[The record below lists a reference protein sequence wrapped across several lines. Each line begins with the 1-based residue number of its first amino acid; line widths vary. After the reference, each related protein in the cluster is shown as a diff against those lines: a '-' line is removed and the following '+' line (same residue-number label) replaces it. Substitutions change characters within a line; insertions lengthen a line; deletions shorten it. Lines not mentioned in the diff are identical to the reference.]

1 MSKSDLAVTVDDDE
15 TVSIVL
21 SKTSLTVEEED
32 ADGET
37 YTVKLSHE
45 PSEEVTVTVTGQDTT
60 DLELT
65 GLGEGN
71 TLTFTTSTWDDAQ
84 TVTVKAAQDTDA
96 ANDKVTLTHTGAGGE
111 YEGVAEELAV
121 TVDDDETVSIV
132 LSKTTLT
139 VEEEDADGETYT
151 VKLSHE
157 PSVEVTVTVTGQ
169 DTTDLTLSGLSGTD
183 TLTFSTTTWDDAQT
197 VTVKAREDTDAKN
210 DSVTLTHTGAG
221 GEYEGVAEEL
231 AVTVDDDETVSIV
244 LSKTTLTV
252 EEEDADGET
261 YTVKL
266 SHEPSV
272 EVTVTVTGQDTTD
285 LELTGLSPTSTLT
298 FDAVSWNDAQTV
310 TVKAREDT
318 DAANDSIT
326 LTHTGAGGEYEGVAE
341 ELAVTVDD
349 DETLGVVISPTALT
363 VQAGGSNSY
372 TVVLGSLPSGD
383 VTVTLS
389 GHEGAVLSLA
399 GIDNDNALTFTQ
411 DNWHAPQTVSVS
423 ADAEA
428 QSSTITIEHSVA
440 SADDPDYAS
449 AAAPG
454 VAVSV
459 LGAPDTIQIQVG
471 VATSVQELEVPEG
484 GANTYS
490 MVLSHQPSGDVTVTV
505 NNPTDNSEVTATP
518 RTLTFTTENW
528 HAPQTVTVAAVHD
541 GDAAD
546 DSATVTHGVA
556 DGGYNGVTVPD
567 VAVTV
572 DDDETVSIVLSKTSL
587 TVEEEDADGQ
597 SYTVKL
603 SHEPSVEVTV
613 TVTGQDTTDL
623 TLSGLSGTDTL
634 TFSTTTWNDAQTVT
648 VKAREDTDAANDKVT
663 LTHTA
668 AGGEYAGAKSDLAV
682 TVDDDETVSIVLSK
696 TSLTVEE
703 EDADGET
710 YTVKLSHEPSE
721 EVTVTVTGQ
730 DTTDLELTGLG
741 EGNTLTFTTSTWD
754 DAQTVT
760 VKAAQDTDAANDKVT
775 LTHAA
780 TGGEYEG
787 ASSDLAVTVDDDET
801 VSVVLSKS
809 SLTVVEG
816 AAAGQTYTVKL
827 SHEPS
832 VEVTVTVTGQD
843 TTDLTLSGLSG
854 TDTLT
859 FSTTTWD
866 DAQTVTV
873 KAREDTDAKN
883 DSVTLTHTG
892 AGGEYEGVSS
902 DLAVT
907 VDDDETVSIVLSKTD
922 LTVEEEDATGGTY
935 TVKLSHEPSEEVTV
949 TVTGQDETDL
959 ELTGLGEGD
968 TLTFTTSTWDDAQTV
983 TVKAAQDTDAA
994 NDKVTLTHAATGG
1007 EYEGA
1012 SSDLAVTV
1020 DDDETLGVVISPTA
1034 LTVQAGGSNSYTV
1047 VLGSLP
1053 SGDVTVT
1060 LSGHEG
1066 AVLSLAGIDNDNA
1079 LTFTQDNWH
1088 APQTVSV
1095 SADAEAQSSTITIEH
1110 SVASADDPDYAAA
1123 AAPDVAVS
1131 VLGAPDTIQI
1141 QVGVATSV
1149 QELEVPEGGANTYS
1163 MVLSHQPS
1171 GDVTVT
1177 VNNPTDNSEVTAT
1190 PRTLTFTTENWHA
1203 PQTVTV
1209 AAVHDGDAADDSA
1222 TVTHGVADGG
1232 YNGVTVPD
1240 VAVTVDDDET
1250 VSIVLSKT
1258 SLTVEEEDADGET
1271 YTVKLSHEPSEEVT
1285 VTVSGQDTTDLEL
1298 TGLSATST
1306 LTFDATTWDDAQTVT
1321 VKAAQDTDA
1330 ANDKVTLTHTAAG
1343 GEYEGVAE
1351 ELAVTVD
1358 DDETLGVVIS
1368 PTALTVQAGGSNSY
1382 TVVLGSLPSGDV
1394 TVTLSGHEG
1403 AVLSLAGIDNDNAL
1417 TFTQDNWHA
1426 PQTVSVSADAE
1437 AQSSTITIEHSV
1449 ASADDPDYAAAAAPD
1464 VAVSVLGAPD
1474 TIQIQVGVAT
1484 SVQELEVPEGGANTY
1499 SMVLSHQPSGDV
1511 TVTVNNPTDNS
1522 EVTATPRTL
1531 TFTTENWHAPQTV
1544 TVAAVH
1550 DGDAA
1555 DDSATVTHGV
1565 ADGGYNG
1572 VTVPDVA
1579 VTVDDDETV
1588 SIVLSKT
1595 SLTVEEEDADGETYT
1610 VKLSHEPSVEVTV
1623 TVTGQDQTDL
1633 TLSGLSG
1640 TDTLTFST
1648 TTWNDAQTVTV
1659 KAREDTDAAND
1670 SITLTHTGAGGEYEG
1685 VAEELAVTVDDDE
1698 TVSIVLSKTTLTVEE
1713 EDADGE
1719 TYTVKL
1725 SHEPSVEV
1733 TVTVTGQDQT
1743 DLTLSGL
1750 SGTDTLTFST
1760 TTWDDAQTVTVK
1772 AREDTDAANDSI
1784 TLVHTGAGGEY
1795 EGVSSDLAVT
1805 VDDDETVSIVLSK
1818 TTLTVDEEDA
1828 DGETYTVKLSHE
1840 PSEEVTVTVTG
1851 QDTTDLELTGLSPTS
1866 TLTFDAVSWN
1876 DAQTVTVK
1884 AREDTDAANDSITLT
1899 HTGAGGEYE
1908 GVAEEL
1914 AVTVDDDETLGVV
1927 ISPTALTVQA
1937 GGSNSYTVVLGSLPS
1952 GDVTVTL
1959 SGHEGA
1965 VLSLAGIDNDNALT
1979 FTQDN
1984 WHAPQ
1989 TVSVSADAEAQS
2001 STITIEHS
2009 VASADDPDY
2018 AAAAAPDV
2026 AVSVLGAPDTI
2037 QIQVGVATSV
2047 QELEVP
2053 EGGANTYSMVLS
2065 HQPSGDVTVTV
2076 NNPTDN
2082 SEVTA
2087 TPRTLTF
2094 TTENWHAPQT
2104 VTVAAVHDGDAADD
2118 SATVTHGVADGGYN
2132 GVTVPDV
2139 AVTVDD
2145 DETVSIVLSKT
2156 SLTVEEED
2164 ATGGTYTVKLSHEP
2178 SVEVTV
2184 TVTGQ
2189 DTTDLTLSGLS
2200 GTDTLTFSTTT
2211 WDDAQTV
2218 TVKAGEDT
2226 DAANDKVTLTHAAT
2240 GGEYEGASSDLAVT
2254 VDDDE
2259 NINEAPLLESVKVR
2273 FNTAAHAIL
2282 EGDTTTVVVSLS
2294 DALEQNVTIPLT
2306 RTNQAGASD
2315 ADYSG
2320 VPASLAFDSGVTEQS
2335 FTISATVDSE
2345 DDDEEQ
2351 VVLGF
2356 GTLPEGVTQGTVS
2369 QATITIQDVPSVS
2382 FGASDYSATE
2392 GGEDA
2397 LVTVRLSE
2405 VLAAD
2410 VTVPLT
2416 AEGDGGA
2423 TPEDW
2428 SGVPEEVTFSAGET
2442 SKTFTVVAFDDA
2454 VEDDDEMVHLGFGTL
2469 PNGLNAAPPAS
2480 ATVTLMN
2487 VEESSSSNP
2496 CVDVWCTGTVILKWA
2511 AGHPTIETSPI
2522 LSCAPTCPGSSITGG
2537 RLIADGVQY
2546 RIASVAAIRDIRPT
2560 KHNWSRFRFSISA
2573 RDTVTGQTISLTERQ
2588 IRSWTLYI
2596 NDDIQLP
2603 LSSAAQ
2609 RIGPGDLVW
2618 FGETFY
2624 QFVEDTVLEMRIET
2638 NDDDTASIVLS
2649 STTPVDEGS
2658 NYGGTYTV
2666 KLSHQPSE
2674 EVTVTVSGQDG
2685 TDLTLTGLSSANTL
2699 TFDATNWD
2707 DAQTVTVKA
2716 DQDTDAANDKVTLTH
2731 TAAGGEYA
2739 GVSANLAVTV
2749 YDDDKAF
2756 LVLGEPSLAVDEGDA
2771 AGQTYTVKLSHEPS
2785 EEVTVTVSGHE
2796 GSDLTL
2802 TGLSATNELTFT
2814 TESWHTAQTVT
2825 VTAGQDSDAADDV
2838 VTLTHT
2844 ASGGEYAGVMSD
2856 MAVRVDDDEDV
2867 GNAPIENT
2875 AATGRPVIGGTPAV
2889 GETLTAD
2896 TSDIEDV
2903 NGLTNASFAFQWA
2916 RNDGSLSADIT
2927 GATGATYTVTEADV
2941 GYEIEVRVSFTD
2953 DADFEETVTS
2963 YTVYVQPPQPL
2974 YGGLKDGPVSHD
2986 GSTAFMLELY
2996 FSEDI
3001 SIGYEAVRDDVL
3013 DVTGGSV
3020 TNVRRL
3026 DPNGDNPNMRWEI
3039 TVEPS
3044 GNDEVTLVLPIT
3056 TDCDDQGAVC
3066 TSSEK
3071 MLSNKSSVTIAGP
3084 PETAQQVQPE
3094 NSPATSA
3101 PTVTGTARVG
3111 ETLTADT
3118 SGIADADGLTNAT
3131 FTYQWAAGGS
3141 DISGA
3146 TGSTYTLTASDQGQT
3161 VQVRVSFT
3169 DDAGNE
3175 ETLTSEATAAVA
3187 AAPAPLTVSLT
3198 VAAPTTHD
3206 GSSSFTFEIRFSE
3219 EPESDFSYKTLR
3231 NHVFTVTG
3239 GTVRNA
3245 ERMDRPSNIR
3255 WLITVEPDSNG
3266 DVTIVLPITED
3277 CGAQGA
3283 ICTDDDRKLSNRLE
3297 FTVSG
3302 SS

>member
-1 MSKSDLAVTVDDDE
+1 MTV
-15 TVSIVL
+15 
-21 SKTSLTVEEED
+21 KAGED
-32 ADGET
+32 ADA
-37 YTVKLSHE
+37 K
-45 PSEEVTVTVTGQDTT
+45 
-60 DLELT
+60 
-65 GLGEGN
+65 
-71 TLTFTTSTWDDAQ
+71 
-84 TVTVKAAQDTDA
+84 
-96 ANDKVTLTHTGAGGE
+96 NDKVTLVHTGAGGE
-111 YEGVAEELAV
+111 YEGASS
-121 TVDDDETVSIV
+121 D
-132 LSKTTLT
+132 
-139 VEEEDADGETYT
+139 
-151 VKLSHE
+151 
-157 PSVEVTVTVTGQ
+157 
-169 DTTDLTLSGLSGTD
+169 
-183 TLTFSTTTWDDAQT
+183 
-197 VTVKAREDTDAKN
+197 
-210 DSVTLTHTGAG
+210 
-221 GEYEGVAEEL
+221 
-231 AVTVDDDETVSIV
+231 
-244 LSKTTLTV
+244 
-252 EEEDADGET
+252 
-261 YTVKL
+261 
-266 SHEPSV
+266 
-272 EVTVTVTGQDTTD
+272 
-285 LELTGLSPTSTLT
+285 
-298 FDAVSWNDAQTV
+298 
-310 TVKAREDT
+310 
-318 DAANDSIT
+318 
-326 LTHTGAGGEYEGVAE
+326 
-341 ELAVTVDD
+341 LAVTVDD

-389 GHEGAVLSLA
+389 GHEGSVLSLA

-440 SADDPDYAS
+440 SADDPDYAA
-449 AAAPG
+449 AAAPD

-459 LGAPDTIQIQVG
+459 LGATDTIQIQVG

-572 DDDETVSIVLSKTSL
+572 DDDETVSIVLSKTDL
-587 TVEEEDADGQ
+587 TVEEEDA
-597 SYTVKL
+597 
-603 SHEPSVEVTV
+603 
-613 TVTGQDTTDL
+613 
-623 TLSGLSGTDTL
+623 
-634 TFSTTTWNDAQTVT
+634 
-648 VKAREDTDAANDKVT
+648 
-663 LTHTA
+663 
-668 AGGEYAGAKSDLAV
+668 
-682 TVDDDETVSIVLSK
+682 
-696 TSLTVEE
+696 
-703 EDADGET
+703 
-710 YTVKLSHEPSE
+710 
-721 EVTVTVTGQ
+721 
-730 DTTDLELTGLG
+730 
-741 EGNTLTFTTSTWD
+741 
-754 DAQTVT
+754 
-760 VKAAQDTDAANDKVT
+760 
-775 LTHAA
+775 
-780 TGGEYEG
+780 TGG
-787 ASSDLAVTVDDDET
+787 
-801 VSVVLSKS
+801 
-809 SLTVVEG
+809 
-816 AAAGQTYTVKL
+816 TYTVKL

-843 TTDLTLSGLSG
+843 QTDLTLSGLSG

-859 FSTTTWD
+859 FSTTSWD

-873 KAREDTDAKN
+873 KAGEDADAKN
-883 DSVTLTHTG
+883 DKVTLVHTG
-892 AGGEYEGVSS
+892 AGGEYEGASS

-935 TVKLSHEPSEEVTV
+935 TVKLSHEPSVEVTV
-949 TVTGQDETDL
+949 TVTGQDQTDL
-959 ELTGLGEGD
+959 TLSGLSGTD
-968 TLTFTTSTWDDAQTV
+968 TLTFSTTSWDDAQTV
-983 TVKAAQDTDAA
+983 TVKAGEDADA
-994 NDKVTLTHAATGG
+994 KNDKVTLVHTGAGGEYEGASSDLAVTVDDDETVSIVLSKTDLTVEEEDATGGTYTVKLSHEPSVEVTVTVTGQDQTDLTLSGLSGTDTLTFSTTSWDDAQTVTVKAGEDADAKNDKVTLVHTGAGGEYEGASSDLAVTVDDDETVSIVLSKTDLTVEEEDATGGTYTVKLSHEPSVEVTVTVTGQDQTDLTLSGLSGTDTLTFSTTSWDDAQTVTVKAGEDADAKNDKVTLVHTGAGGEYEGASSDLAVTVDDDETVSIVLSKTDLTVEEEDATGGTYTVKLSHEPSVEVTVTVTGQDQTDLTLSGLSGTDTLTFSTTSWDDAQTVTVKAGEDADAKNDKVTLVHTGAGGEYEGASSDLAVTVDDDETVSIVLSKTDLTVEEEDATGGTYTVKLSHEPSVEVTVTVTGQDQTDLTLSGLSGTDTLTFSTTSWDDAQTVTVKAGEDADAKNDKVTLVHTGAGGEYEGASSDLAVTVDDDETVSIVLSKTDLTVEEEDATGGTYTVKLSHEPSVEVTVTVTGQDQTDLTLSGLSGTDTLTFSTTSWDDAQTVTVKAGEDADAKNDKVTLVHTGAGG

-1066 AVLSLAGIDNDNA
+1066 SVLSLAGIDNDNA

-1131 VLGAPDTIQI
+1131 VLGATDTIQI

-1258 SLTVEEEDADGET
+1258 DLTVVEDA
-1271 YTVKLSHEPSEEVT
+1271 
-1285 VTVSGQDTTDLEL
+1285 
-1298 TGLSATST
+1298 TG
-1306 LTFDATTWDDAQTVT
+1306 
-1321 VKAAQDTDA
+1321 
-1330 ANDKVTLTHTAAG
+1330 G
-1343 GEYEGVAE
+1343 
-1351 ELAVTVD
+1351 
-1358 DDETLGVVIS
+1358 
-1368 PTALTVQAGGSNSY
+1368 
-1382 TVVLGSLPSGDV
+1382 
-1394 TVTLSGHEG
+1394 
-1403 AVLSLAGIDNDNAL
+1403 
-1417 TFTQDNWHA
+1417 
-1426 PQTVSVSADAE
+1426 
-1437 AQSSTITIEHSV
+1437 
-1449 ASADDPDYAAAAAPD
+1449 
-1464 VAVSVLGAPD
+1464 
-1474 TIQIQVGVAT
+1474 
-1484 SVQELEVPEGGANTY
+1484 
-1499 SMVLSHQPSGDV
+1499 
-1511 TVTVNNPTDNS
+1511 
-1522 EVTATPRTL
+1522 
-1531 TFTTENWHAPQTV
+1531 
-1544 TVAAVH
+1544 
-1550 DGDAA
+1550 
-1555 DDSATVTHGV
+1555 
-1565 ADGGYNG
+1565 
-1572 VTVPDVA
+1572 
-1579 VTVDDDETV
+1579 
-1588 SIVLSKT
+1588 
-1595 SLTVEEEDADGETYT
+1595 TYT

-1648 TTWNDAQTVTV
+1648 T
-1659 KAREDTDAAND
+1659 
-1670 SITLTHTGAGGEYEG
+1670 S
-1685 VAEELAVTVDDDE
+1685 
-1698 TVSIVLSKTTLTVEE
+1698 
-1713 EDADGE
+1713 
-1719 TYTVKL
+1719 
-1725 SHEPSVEV
+1725 
-1733 TVTVTGQDQT
+1733 
-1743 DLTLSGL
+1743 
-1750 SGTDTLTFST
+1750 
-1760 TTWDDAQTVTVK
+1760 WDDAQTVTVK
-1772 AREDTDAANDSI
+1772 AGEDADAKNDKV

-1795 EGVSSDLAVT
+1795 EGASSDLAVT

-1818 TTLTVDEEDA
+1818 TD
-1828 DGETYTVKLSHE
+1828 
-1840 PSEEVTVTVTG
+1840 
-1851 QDTTDLELTGLSPTS
+1851 
-1866 TLTFDAVSWN
+1866 
-1876 DAQTVTVK
+1876 
-1884 AREDTDAANDSITLT
+1884 
-1899 HTGAGGEYE
+1899 
-1908 GVAEEL
+1908 
-1914 AVTVDDDETLGVV
+1914 
-1927 ISPTALTVQA
+1927 
-1937 GGSNSYTVVLGSLPS
+1937 
-1952 GDVTVTL
+1952 
-1959 SGHEGA
+1959 
-1965 VLSLAGIDNDNALT
+1965 
-1979 FTQDN
+1979 
-1984 WHAPQ
+1984 
-1989 TVSVSADAEAQS
+1989 
-2001 STITIEHS
+2001 
-2009 VASADDPDY
+2009 
-2018 AAAAAPDV
+2018 
-2026 AVSVLGAPDTI
+2026 
-2037 QIQVGVATSV
+2037 
-2047 QELEVP
+2047 
-2053 EGGANTYSMVLS
+2053 
-2065 HQPSGDVTVTV
+2065 
-2076 NNPTDN
+2076 
-2082 SEVTA
+2082 
-2087 TPRTLTF
+2087 
-2094 TTENWHAPQT
+2094 
-2104 VTVAAVHDGDAADD
+2104 
-2118 SATVTHGVADGGYN
+2118 
-2132 GVTVPDV
+2132 
-2139 AVTVDD
+2139 
-2145 DETVSIVLSKT
+2145 
-2156 SLTVEEED
+2156 LTVEEED

-2178 SVEVTV
+2178 SEEVTV
-2184 TVTGQ
+2184 TVSGHDQ
-2189 DTTDLTLSGLS
+2189 TDLELTGL
-2200 GTDTLTFSTTT
+2200 GEGDTLTFTTST

-2218 TVKAGEDT
+2218 TVKAGEDA
-2226 DAANDKVTLTHAAT
+2226 DAANDKVTLVHTAA
-2240 GGEYEGASSDLAVT
+2240 GGEYEGVAEDLAVT

-2294 DALEQNVTIPLT
+2294 DALEQNVTISLT

-2487 VEESSSSNP
+2487 VEEPSSLDP

-2511 AGHPTIETSPI
+2511 AGHPTIETAPI

-2537 RLIADGVQY
+2537 RLIADGVEY

-2638 NDDDTASIVLS
+2638 NDDDTVSIVLS

-2699 TFDATNWD
+2699 TFDATSWD
-2707 DAQTVTVKA
+2707 DAQTLTVKA

-2856 MAVRVDDDEDV
+2856 MAVRVDDDEDVGNAPEEV

-3131 FTYQWAAGGS
+3131 FTYQWVAGGS

-3175 ETLTSEATAAVA
+3175 ETLTSEVTAAVA

-3231 NHVFTVTG
+3231 NHGFTVTG

-3245 ERMDRPSNIR
+3245 ERMDRPSNMR

-3277 CGAQGA
+3277 CGEQGA

>member
-1 MSKSDLAVTVDDDE
+1 M
-15 TVSIVL
+15 
-21 SKTSLTVEEED
+21 
-32 ADGET
+32 
-37 YTVKLSHE
+37 
-45 PSEEVTVTVTGQDTT
+45 
-60 DLELT
+60 
-65 GLGEGN
+65 
-71 TLTFTTSTWDDAQ
+71 
-84 TVTVKAAQDTDA
+84 
-96 ANDKVTLTHTGAGGE
+96 
-111 YEGVAEELAV
+111 
-121 TVDDDETVSIV
+121 
-132 LSKTTLT
+132 
-139 VEEEDADGETYT
+139 
-151 VKLSHE
+151 KLSHE

-169 DTTDLTLSGLSGTD
+169 DTTDLELSGLSGTD
-183 TLTFSTTTWDDAQT
+183 TLTFDATTWDDAQT
-197 VTVKAREDTDAKN
+197 VTVKAREDADAKN

-252 EEEDADGET
+252 DEEDADGET

-272 EVTVTVTGQDTTD
+272 EVTVTVTGQD
-285 LELTGLSPTSTLT
+285 
-298 FDAVSWNDAQTV
+298 Q
-310 TVKAREDT
+310 
-318 DAANDSIT
+318 
-326 LTHTGAGGEYEGVAE
+326 
-341 ELAVTVDD
+341 
-349 DETLGVVISPTALT
+349 
-363 VQAGGSNSY
+363 
-372 TVVLGSLPSGD
+372 
-383 VTVTLS
+383 
-389 GHEGAVLSLA
+389 
-399 GIDNDNALTFTQ
+399 
-411 DNWHAPQTVSVS
+411 
-423 ADAEA
+423 
-428 QSSTITIEHSVA
+428 
-440 SADDPDYAS
+440 
-449 AAAPG
+449 
-454 VAVSV
+454 
-459 LGAPDTIQIQVG
+459 
-471 VATSVQELEVPEG
+471 
-484 GANTYS
+484 
-490 MVLSHQPSGDVTVTV
+490 
-505 NNPTDNSEVTATP
+505 
-518 RTLTFTTENW
+518 
-528 HAPQTVTVAAVHD
+528 
-541 GDAAD
+541 
-546 DSATVTHGVA
+546 
-556 DGGYNGVTVPD
+556 
-567 VAVTV
+567 
-572 DDDETVSIVLSKTSL
+572 
-587 TVEEEDADGQ
+587 
-597 SYTVKL
+597 
-603 SHEPSVEVTV
+603 
-613 TVTGQDTTDL
+613 
-623 TLSGLSGTDTL
+623 
-634 TFSTTTWNDAQTVT
+634 
-648 VKAREDTDAANDKVT
+648 
-663 LTHTA
+663 
-668 AGGEYAGAKSDLAV
+668 
-682 TVDDDETVSIVLSK
+682 
-696 TSLTVEE
+696 
-703 EDADGET
+703 
-710 YTVKLSHEPSE
+710 
-721 EVTVTVTGQ
+721 
-730 DTTDLELTGLG
+730 
-741 EGNTLTFTTSTWD
+741 
-754 DAQTVT
+754 
-760 VKAAQDTDAANDKVT
+760 
-775 LTHAA
+775 
-780 TGGEYEG
+780 
-787 ASSDLAVTVDDDET
+787 
-801 VSVVLSKS
+801 
-809 SLTVVEG
+809 
-816 AAAGQTYTVKL
+816 
-827 SHEPS
+827 
-832 VEVTVTVTGQD
+832 
-843 TTDLTLSGLSG
+843 TDLTLSGLSG

-873 KAREDTDAKN
+873 KAREDADAKN
-883 DSVTLTHTG
+883 DSVTL
-892 AGGEYEGVSS
+892 V
-902 DLAVT
+902 
-907 VDDDETVSIVLSKTD
+907 
-922 LTVEEEDATGGTY
+922 
-935 TVKLSHEPSEEVTV
+935 
-949 TVTGQDETDL
+949 
-959 ELTGLGEGD
+959 
-968 TLTFTTSTWDDAQTV
+968 
-983 TVKAAQDTDAA
+983 
-994 NDKVTLTHAATGG
+994 
-1007 EYEGA
+1007 
-1012 SSDLAVTV
+1012 
-1020 DDDETLGVVISPTA
+1020 
-1034 LTVQAGGSNSYTV
+1034 
-1047 VLGSLP
+1047 
-1053 SGDVTVT
+1053 
-1060 LSGHEG
+1060 
-1066 AVLSLAGIDNDNA
+1066 
-1079 LTFTQDNWH
+1079 
-1088 APQTVSV
+1088 
-1095 SADAEAQSSTITIEH
+1095 
-1110 SVASADDPDYAAA
+1110 
-1123 AAPDVAVS
+1123 
-1131 VLGAPDTIQI
+1131 
-1141 QVGVATSV
+1141 
-1149 QELEVPEGGANTYS
+1149 
-1163 MVLSHQPS
+1163 
-1171 GDVTVT
+1171 
-1177 VNNPTDNSEVTAT
+1177 
-1190 PRTLTFTTENWHA
+1190 
-1203 PQTVTV
+1203 
-1209 AAVHDGDAADDSA
+1209 
-1222 TVTHGVADGG
+1222 
-1232 YNGVTVPD
+1232 
-1240 VAVTVDDDET
+1240 
-1250 VSIVLSKT
+1250 
-1258 SLTVEEEDADGET
+1258 
-1271 YTVKLSHEPSEEVT
+1271 
-1285 VTVSGQDTTDLEL
+1285 
-1298 TGLSATST
+1298 
-1306 LTFDATTWDDAQTVT
+1306 
-1321 VKAAQDTDA
+1321 
-1330 ANDKVTLTHTAAG
+1330 HTAAG

-1595 SLTVEEEDADGETYT
+1595 DLTVEEEDATGGTYTVKLSHEPSVEVTVTVTGQDTTDLELSGLSGTDTLTFSTTTWDDAQTVTVKAREDTDAANDSVTLVHTAAGGEYAGAKSDLAVTVDDDETVSVVLSKSSLTVVESDTAGQTYTVELSHEPSVEVTVTVTGHDTTDLELTGLGEGDTLTFTTSTWDDAQTVTVKAREDADAKNDSVTLVHTAAGGEYAGAKSDLAVTVDDDETVSVVLSKSSLTVVEGAAAGQTYT

-1633 TLSGLSG
+1633 ELTGLG
-1640 TDTLTFST
+1640 EGDTLTFDATS
-1648 TTWNDAQTVTV
+1648 WGDAQTVTV
-1659 KAREDTDAAND
+1659 KAREDTDAKND
-1670 SITLTHTGAGGEYEG
+1670 SVTLVHTAAGGEYAG
-1685 VAEELAVTVDDDE
+1685 AKSDLAVTVDDDE
-1698 TVSIVLSKTTLTVEE
+1698 TVSVVLSKSSLTVVEG
-1713 EDADGE
+1713 DTAGQ

-1772 AREDTDAANDSI
+1772 AREDTDAKNDSV
-1784 TLVHTGAGGEY
+1784 TLVHTAAGGEY
-1795 EGVSSDLAVT
+1795 AGAKSDLAVT
-1805 VDDDETVSIVLSK
+1805 VDDDETVSVVLSK
-1818 TTLTVDEEDA
+1818 
-1828 DGETYTVKLSHE
+1828 S
-1840 PSEEVTVTVTG
+1840 
-1851 QDTTDLELTGLSPTS
+1851 
-1866 TLTFDAVSWN
+1866 
-1876 DAQTVTVK
+1876 
-1884 AREDTDAANDSITLT
+1884 
-1899 HTGAGGEYE
+1899 
-1908 GVAEEL
+1908 
-1914 AVTVDDDETLGVV
+1914 
-1927 ISPTALTVQA
+1927 
-1937 GGSNSYTVVLGSLPS
+1937 
-1952 GDVTVTL
+1952 
-1959 SGHEGA
+1959 
-1965 VLSLAGIDNDNALT
+1965 
-1979 FTQDN
+1979 
-1984 WHAPQ
+1984 
-1989 TVSVSADAEAQS
+1989 
-2001 STITIEHS
+2001 
-2009 VASADDPDY
+2009 
-2018 AAAAAPDV
+2018 
-2026 AVSVLGAPDTI
+2026 
-2037 QIQVGVATSV
+2037 
-2047 QELEVP
+2047 
-2053 EGGANTYSMVLS
+2053 
-2065 HQPSGDVTVTV
+2065 
-2076 NNPTDN
+2076 
-2082 SEVTA
+2082 
-2087 TPRTLTF
+2087 
-2094 TTENWHAPQT
+2094 
-2104 VTVAAVHDGDAADD
+2104 
-2118 SATVTHGVADGGYN
+2118 
-2132 GVTVPDV
+2132 
-2139 AVTVDD
+2139 
-2145 DETVSIVLSKT
+2145 
-2156 SLTVEEED
+2156 SLTVVEGD
-2164 ATGGTYTVKLSHEP
+2164 TAGQTYTVKLSHEP

-2189 DTTDLTLSGLS
+2189 DQTDLTLSGLS

-2218 TVKAGEDT
+2218 TVKAREDADAKNDSVTLVHTAAGGEYAGAKSDLAVTVDDDETVSVVLSKSSLTVVESDTAGQTYTVELSHEPSVEVTVTVTGHDTTDLELTGLGEGDTLTFTTSTWDDAQTVTVKAREDT

-2259 NINEAPLLESVKVR
+2259 NINQAPLLESVQVR
-2273 FNTAAHAIL
+2273 FNTAAHAIP
-2282 EGDTTTVVVSLS
+2282 EGGTTTVVVSLS

-2306 RTNQAGASD
+2306 RANQAGAGD

-2320 VPASLAFDSGVTEQS
+2320 VPAGLAFDSGVTEQS

-2699 TFDATNWD
+2699 TFDATSWD

-2771 AGQTYTVKLSHEPS
+2771 AGQTYTVKLSDEPS

-3131 FTYQWAAGGS
+3131 FTYQWVAGGS

-3231 NHVFTVTG
+3231 NHAFTVTG

-3277 CGAQGA
+3277 CGEQGA

>member
-1 MSKSDLAVTVDDDE
+1 M
-15 TVSIVL
+15 
-21 SKTSLTVEEED
+21 
-32 ADGET
+32 
-37 YTVKLSHE
+37 
-45 PSEEVTVTVTGQDTT
+45 TVTGQD
-60 DLELT
+60 
-65 GLGEGN
+65 
-71 TLTFTTSTWDDAQ
+71 Q
-84 TVTVKAAQDTDA
+84 
-96 ANDKVTLTHTGAGGE
+96 
-111 YEGVAEELAV
+111 
-121 TVDDDETVSIV
+121 
-132 LSKTTLT
+132 
-139 VEEEDADGETYT
+139 
-151 VKLSHE
+151 
-157 PSVEVTVTVTGQ
+157 
-169 DTTDLTLSGLSGTD
+169 TDLTLSGLSGTD
-183 TLTFSTTTWDDAQT
+183 TLTFSTTSWDDAQT
-197 VTVKAREDTDAKN
+197 VTVKAGEDADAKN
-210 DSVTLTHTGAG
+210 DKVTLVHTGAG
-221 GEYEGVAEEL
+221 GEYEGA
-231 AVTVDDDETVSIV
+231 
-244 LSKTTLTV
+244 
-252 EEEDADGET
+252 
-261 YTVKL
+261 
-266 SHEPSV
+266 
-272 EVTVTVTGQDTTD
+272 
-285 LELTGLSPTSTLT
+285 
-298 FDAVSWNDAQTV
+298 
-310 TVKAREDT
+310 
-318 DAANDSIT
+318 
-326 LTHTGAGGEYEGVAE
+326 
-341 ELAVTVDD
+341 
-349 DETLGVVISPTALT
+349 
-363 VQAGGSNSY
+363 
-372 TVVLGSLPSGD
+372 
-383 VTVTLS
+383 
-389 GHEGAVLSLA
+389 
-399 GIDNDNALTFTQ
+399 
-411 DNWHAPQTVSVS
+411 
-423 ADAEA
+423 
-428 QSSTITIEHSVA
+428 
-440 SADDPDYAS
+440 
-449 AAAPG
+449 
-454 VAVSV
+454 
-459 LGAPDTIQIQVG
+459 
-471 VATSVQELEVPEG
+471 
-484 GANTYS
+484 
-490 MVLSHQPSGDVTVTV
+490 
-505 NNPTDNSEVTATP
+505 
-518 RTLTFTTENW
+518 
-528 HAPQTVTVAAVHD
+528 
-541 GDAAD
+541 
-546 DSATVTHGVA
+546 
-556 DGGYNGVTVPD
+556 
-567 VAVTV
+567 
-572 DDDETVSIVLSKTSL
+572 
-587 TVEEEDADGQ
+587 
-597 SYTVKL
+597 
-603 SHEPSVEVTV
+603 
-613 TVTGQDTTDL
+613 
-623 TLSGLSGTDTL
+623 
-634 TFSTTTWNDAQTVT
+634 
-648 VKAREDTDAANDKVT
+648 
-663 LTHTA
+663 
-668 AGGEYAGAKSDLAV
+668 
-682 TVDDDETVSIVLSK
+682 
-696 TSLTVEE
+696 
-703 EDADGET
+703 
-710 YTVKLSHEPSE
+710 
-721 EVTVTVTGQ
+721 
-730 DTTDLELTGLG
+730 
-741 EGNTLTFTTSTWD
+741 
-754 DAQTVT
+754 
-760 VKAAQDTDAANDKVT
+760 
-775 LTHAA
+775 
-780 TGGEYEG
+780 
-787 ASSDLAVTVDDDET
+787 
-801 VSVVLSKS
+801 
-809 SLTVVEG
+809 
-816 AAAGQTYTVKL
+816 
-827 SHEPS
+827 
-832 VEVTVTVTGQD
+832 
-843 TTDLTLSGLSG
+843 
-854 TDTLT
+854 
-859 FSTTTWD
+859 
-866 DAQTVTV
+866 
-873 KAREDTDAKN
+873 
-883 DSVTLTHTG
+883 
-892 AGGEYEGVSS
+892 SS

-949 TVTGQDETDL
+949 TVSGHDQTDL

-983 TVKAAQDTDAA
+983 TVKAGEDADAA
-994 NDKVTLTHAATGG
+994 NDKVTL
-1007 EYEGA
+1007 
-1012 SSDLAVTV
+1012 V
-1020 DDDETLGVVISPTA
+1020 
-1034 LTVQAGGSNSYTV
+1034 
-1047 VLGSLP
+1047 
-1053 SGDVTVT
+1053 
-1060 LSGHEG
+1060 
-1066 AVLSLAGIDNDNA
+1066 
-1079 LTFTQDNWH
+1079 
-1088 APQTVSV
+1088 
-1095 SADAEAQSSTITIEH
+1095 
-1110 SVASADDPDYAAA
+1110 
-1123 AAPDVAVS
+1123 
-1131 VLGAPDTIQI
+1131 
-1141 QVGVATSV
+1141 
-1149 QELEVPEGGANTYS
+1149 
-1163 MVLSHQPS
+1163 
-1171 GDVTVT
+1171 
-1177 VNNPTDNSEVTAT
+1177 
-1190 PRTLTFTTENWHA
+1190 
-1203 PQTVTV
+1203 
-1209 AAVHDGDAADDSA
+1209 
-1222 TVTHGVADGG
+1222 
-1232 YNGVTVPD
+1232 
-1240 VAVTVDDDET
+1240 
-1250 VSIVLSKT
+1250 
-1258 SLTVEEEDADGET
+1258 
-1271 YTVKLSHEPSEEVT
+1271 
-1285 VTVSGQDTTDLEL
+1285 
-1298 TGLSATST
+1298 
-1306 LTFDATTWDDAQTVT
+1306 
-1321 VKAAQDTDA
+1321 
-1330 ANDKVTLTHTAAG
+1330 HTAAG

-1351 ELAVTVD
+1351 
-1358 DDETLGVVIS
+1358 
-1368 PTALTVQAGGSNSY
+1368 
-1382 TVVLGSLPSGDV
+1382 
-1394 TVTLSGHEG
+1394 
-1403 AVLSLAGIDNDNAL
+1403 
-1417 TFTQDNWHA
+1417 
-1426 PQTVSVSADAE
+1426 
-1437 AQSSTITIEHSV
+1437 
-1449 ASADDPDYAAAAAPD
+1449 
-1464 VAVSVLGAPD
+1464 
-1474 TIQIQVGVAT
+1474 
-1484 SVQELEVPEGGANTY
+1484 
-1499 SMVLSHQPSGDV
+1499 
-1511 TVTVNNPTDNS
+1511 
-1522 EVTATPRTL
+1522 
-1531 TFTTENWHAPQTV
+1531 
-1544 TVAAVH
+1544 
-1550 DGDAA
+1550 
-1555 DDSATVTHGV
+1555 
-1565 ADGGYNG
+1565 
-1572 VTVPDVA
+1572 
-1579 VTVDDDETV
+1579 
-1588 SIVLSKT
+1588 
-1595 SLTVEEEDADGETYT
+1595 
-1610 VKLSHEPSVEVTV
+1610 
-1623 TVTGQDQTDL
+1623 
-1633 TLSGLSG
+1633 
-1640 TDTLTFST
+1640 
-1648 TTWNDAQTVTV
+1648 
-1659 KAREDTDAAND
+1659 
-1670 SITLTHTGAGGEYEG
+1670 
-1685 VAEELAVTVDDDE
+1685 
-1698 TVSIVLSKTTLTVEE
+1698 
-1713 EDADGE
+1713 
-1719 TYTVKL
+1719 
-1725 SHEPSVEV
+1725 
-1733 TVTVTGQDQT
+1733 
-1743 DLTLSGL
+1743 
-1750 SGTDTLTFST
+1750 
-1760 TTWDDAQTVTVK
+1760 
-1772 AREDTDAANDSI
+1772 
-1784 TLVHTGAGGEY
+1784 
-1795 EGVSSDLAVT
+1795 
-1805 VDDDETVSIVLSK
+1805 
-1818 TTLTVDEEDA
+1818 
-1828 DGETYTVKLSHE
+1828 
-1840 PSEEVTVTVTG
+1840 
-1851 QDTTDLELTGLSPTS
+1851 
-1866 TLTFDAVSWN
+1866 
-1876 DAQTVTVK
+1876 
-1884 AREDTDAANDSITLT
+1884 
-1899 HTGAGGEYE
+1899 
-1908 GVAEEL
+1908 
-1914 AVTVDDDETLGVV
+1914 
-1927 ISPTALTVQA
+1927 
-1937 GGSNSYTVVLGSLPS
+1937 
-1952 GDVTVTL
+1952 
-1959 SGHEGA
+1959 
-1965 VLSLAGIDNDNALT
+1965 
-1979 FTQDN
+1979 
-1984 WHAPQ
+1984 
-1989 TVSVSADAEAQS
+1989 
-2001 STITIEHS
+2001 
-2009 VASADDPDY
+2009 
-2018 AAAAAPDV
+2018 
-2026 AVSVLGAPDTI
+2026 
-2037 QIQVGVATSV
+2037 
-2047 QELEVP
+2047 
-2053 EGGANTYSMVLS
+2053 
-2065 HQPSGDVTVTV
+2065 
-2076 NNPTDN
+2076 
-2082 SEVTA
+2082 
-2087 TPRTLTF
+2087 
-2094 TTENWHAPQT
+2094 
-2104 VTVAAVHDGDAADD
+2104 
-2118 SATVTHGVADGGYN
+2118 
-2132 GVTVPDV
+2132 
-2139 AVTVDD
+2139 
-2145 DETVSIVLSKT
+2145 
-2156 SLTVEEED
+2156 
-2164 ATGGTYTVKLSHEP
+2164 
-2178 SVEVTV
+2178 
-2184 TVTGQ
+2184 
-2189 DTTDLTLSGLS
+2189 
-2200 GTDTLTFSTTT
+2200 
-2211 WDDAQTV
+2211 
-2218 TVKAGEDT
+2218 
-2226 DAANDKVTLTHAAT
+2226 
-2240 GGEYEGASSDLAVT
+2240 DLAVT

-2294 DALEQNVTIPLT
+2294 DALEQNVTISLT

-2487 VEESSSSNP
+2487 VEEPSSLDP

-2511 AGHPTIETSPI
+2511 AGHPTIETAPI

-2537 RLIADGVQY
+2537 RLIADGVEY

-2638 NDDDTASIVLS
+2638 NDDDTVSIVLS

-2699 TFDATNWD
+2699 TFDATSWD
-2707 DAQTVTVKA
+2707 DAQTLTVKA

-2856 MAVRVDDDEDV
+2856 MAVRVDDDEDVGNAPEEV

-3131 FTYQWAAGGS
+3131 FTYQWVAGGS

-3175 ETLTSEATAAVA
+3175 ETLTSEVTAAVA

-3231 NHVFTVTG
+3231 NHGFTVTG

-3245 ERMDRPSNIR
+3245 ERMDRPSNMR

-3277 CGAQGA
+3277 CGEQGA

>member
-1 MSKSDLAVTVDDDE
+1 MTVPDVAVTVDDDE

-21 SKTSLTVEEED
+21 SKTDLTVEEED
-32 ADGET
+32 A
-37 YTVKLSHE
+37 
-45 PSEEVTVTVTGQDTT
+45 TG
-60 DLELT
+60 
-65 GLGEGN
+65 G
-71 TLTFTTSTWDDAQ
+71 
-84 TVTVKAAQDTDA
+84 
-96 ANDKVTLTHTGAGGE
+96 
-111 YEGVAEELAV
+111 
-121 TVDDDETVSIV
+121 
-132 LSKTTLT
+132 
-139 VEEEDADGETYT
+139 TYT

-157 PSVEVTVTVTGQ
+157 PSVEVTVTVTGH
-169 DTTDLTLSGLSGTD
+169 DTTDLELSGLSGTD
-183 TLTFSTTTWDDAQT
+183 TLTFSTTTWGDAQT
-197 VTVKAREDTDAKN
+197 VTVKAREDADAKN
-210 DSVTLTHTGAG
+210 DSVTLVHTA
-221 GEYEGVAEEL
+221 
-231 AVTVDDDETVSIV
+231 
-244 LSKTTLTV
+244 
-252 EEEDADGET
+252 
-261 YTVKL
+261 
-266 SHEPSV
+266 
-272 EVTVTVTGQDTTD
+272 
-285 LELTGLSPTSTLT
+285 
-298 FDAVSWNDAQTV
+298 
-310 TVKAREDT
+310 
-318 DAANDSIT
+318 
-326 LTHTGAGGEYEGVAE
+326 AGGEYEGVAE

-440 SADDPDYAS
+440 SADDPDYAA

-572 DDDETVSIVLSKTSL
+572 DDDETVSIVLSKTDL
-587 TVEEEDADGQ
+587 TVEEEDA
-597 SYTVKL
+597 
-603 SHEPSVEVTV
+603 
-613 TVTGQDTTDL
+613 
-623 TLSGLSGTDTL
+623 
-634 TFSTTTWNDAQTVT
+634 
-648 VKAREDTDAANDKVT
+648 
-663 LTHTA
+663 
-668 AGGEYAGAKSDLAV
+668 
-682 TVDDDETVSIVLSK
+682 
-696 TSLTVEE
+696 
-703 EDADGET
+703 
-710 YTVKLSHEPSE
+710 
-721 EVTVTVTGQ
+721 
-730 DTTDLELTGLG
+730 
-741 EGNTLTFTTSTWD
+741 
-754 DAQTVT
+754 
-760 VKAAQDTDAANDKVT
+760 
-775 LTHAA
+775 
-780 TGGEYEG
+780 TGG
-787 ASSDLAVTVDDDET
+787 
-801 VSVVLSKS
+801 
-809 SLTVVEG
+809 
-816 AAAGQTYTVKL
+816 TYTVKL

-843 TTDLTLSGLSG
+843 TTDLELSGLSG

-873 KAREDTDAKN
+873 KAREDTDAAN
-883 DSVTLTHTG
+883 DSVTLVHTAAGGEYAG
-892 AGGEYEGVSS
+892 AKSDLAVTVDDDETVSIVLSKTTLTVDEEGADGETYTVKLSHEPSVEITVTVTGQDETDLELTGLGEGDTLTFTTSTWDDAQTVTVKAGEDTDAANDKVTLVHAATGGEYEGVSS

-983 TVKAAQDTDAA
+983 TVKA
-994 NDKVTLTHAATGG
+994 
-1007 EYEGA
+1007 
-1012 SSDLAVTV
+1012 
-1020 DDDETLGVVISPTA
+1020 
-1034 LTVQAGGSNSYTV
+1034 
-1047 VLGSLP
+1047 
-1053 SGDVTVT
+1053 
-1060 LSGHEG
+1060 
-1066 AVLSLAGIDNDNA
+1066 
-1079 LTFTQDNWH
+1079 
-1088 APQTVSV
+1088 
-1095 SADAEAQSSTITIEH
+1095 
-1110 SVASADDPDYAAA
+1110 
-1123 AAPDVAVS
+1123 
-1131 VLGAPDTIQI
+1131 
-1141 QVGVATSV
+1141 
-1149 QELEVPEGGANTYS
+1149 
-1163 MVLSHQPS
+1163 
-1171 GDVTVT
+1171 
-1177 VNNPTDNSEVTAT
+1177 
-1190 PRTLTFTTENWHA
+1190 
-1203 PQTVTV
+1203 
-1209 AAVHDGDAADDSA
+1209 
-1222 TVTHGVADGG
+1222 
-1232 YNGVTVPD
+1232 
-1240 VAVTVDDDET
+1240 
-1250 VSIVLSKT
+1250 
-1258 SLTVEEEDADGET
+1258 
-1271 YTVKLSHEPSEEVT
+1271 
-1285 VTVSGQDTTDLEL
+1285 
-1298 TGLSATST
+1298 
-1306 LTFDATTWDDAQTVT
+1306 
-1321 VKAAQDTDA
+1321 
-1330 ANDKVTLTHTAAG
+1330 
-1343 GEYEGVAE
+1343 
-1351 ELAVTVD
+1351 
-1358 DDETLGVVIS
+1358 
-1368 PTALTVQAGGSNSY
+1368 
-1382 TVVLGSLPSGDV
+1382 
-1394 TVTLSGHEG
+1394 
-1403 AVLSLAGIDNDNAL
+1403 
-1417 TFTQDNWHA
+1417 
-1426 PQTVSVSADAE
+1426 
-1437 AQSSTITIEHSV
+1437 
-1449 ASADDPDYAAAAAPD
+1449 
-1464 VAVSVLGAPD
+1464 
-1474 TIQIQVGVAT
+1474 
-1484 SVQELEVPEGGANTY
+1484 
-1499 SMVLSHQPSGDV
+1499 
-1511 TVTVNNPTDNS
+1511 
-1522 EVTATPRTL
+1522 
-1531 TFTTENWHAPQTV
+1531 
-1544 TVAAVH
+1544 
-1550 DGDAA
+1550 
-1555 DDSATVTHGV
+1555 
-1565 ADGGYNG
+1565 
-1572 VTVPDVA
+1572 
-1579 VTVDDDETV
+1579 
-1588 SIVLSKT
+1588 
-1595 SLTVEEEDADGETYT
+1595 
-1610 VKLSHEPSVEVTV
+1610 
-1623 TVTGQDQTDL
+1623 
-1633 TLSGLSG
+1633 
-1640 TDTLTFST
+1640 
-1648 TTWNDAQTVTV
+1648 
-1659 KAREDTDAAND
+1659 
-1670 SITLTHTGAGGEYEG
+1670 
-1685 VAEELAVTVDDDE
+1685 
-1698 TVSIVLSKTTLTVEE
+1698 
-1713 EDADGE
+1713 
-1719 TYTVKL
+1719 
-1725 SHEPSVEV
+1725 
-1733 TVTVTGQDQT
+1733 
-1743 DLTLSGL
+1743 
-1750 SGTDTLTFST
+1750 
-1760 TTWDDAQTVTVK
+1760 
-1772 AREDTDAANDSI
+1772 
-1784 TLVHTGAGGEY
+1784 
-1795 EGVSSDLAVT
+1795 
-1805 VDDDETVSIVLSK
+1805 
-1818 TTLTVDEEDA
+1818 
-1828 DGETYTVKLSHE
+1828 
-1840 PSEEVTVTVTG
+1840 
-1851 QDTTDLELTGLSPTS
+1851 
-1866 TLTFDAVSWN
+1866 
-1876 DAQTVTVK
+1876 
-1884 AREDTDAANDSITLT
+1884 
-1899 HTGAGGEYE
+1899 
-1908 GVAEEL
+1908 
-1914 AVTVDDDETLGVV
+1914 
-1927 ISPTALTVQA
+1927 
-1937 GGSNSYTVVLGSLPS
+1937 
-1952 GDVTVTL
+1952 
-1959 SGHEGA
+1959 
-1965 VLSLAGIDNDNALT
+1965 
-1979 FTQDN
+1979 
-1984 WHAPQ
+1984 
-1989 TVSVSADAEAQS
+1989 
-2001 STITIEHS
+2001 
-2009 VASADDPDY
+2009 
-2018 AAAAAPDV
+2018 
-2026 AVSVLGAPDTI
+2026 
-2037 QIQVGVATSV
+2037 
-2047 QELEVP
+2047 
-2053 EGGANTYSMVLS
+2053 
-2065 HQPSGDVTVTV
+2065 
-2076 NNPTDN
+2076 
-2082 SEVTA
+2082 
-2087 TPRTLTF
+2087 
-2094 TTENWHAPQT
+2094 
-2104 VTVAAVHDGDAADD
+2104 
-2118 SATVTHGVADGGYN
+2118 
-2132 GVTVPDV
+2132 
-2139 AVTVDD
+2139 
-2145 DETVSIVLSKT
+2145 
-2156 SLTVEEED
+2156 
-2164 ATGGTYTVKLSHEP
+2164 
-2178 SVEVTV
+2178 
-2184 TVTGQ
+2184 
-2189 DTTDLTLSGLS
+2189 
-2200 GTDTLTFSTTT
+2200 
-2211 WDDAQTV
+2211 
-2218 TVKAGEDT
+2218 GEDT

-2240 GGEYEGASSDLAVT
+2240 GGEYEGVSSDLAVT

-2699 TFDATNWD
+2699 TFDATSWD

-3071 MLSNKSSVTIAGP
+3071 MLSNKSSVTIAGL

-3231 NHVFTVTG
+3231 NHAFTVTG

>member
-1 MSKSDLAVTVDDDE
+1 MTVDDDE

-21 SKTSLTVEEED
+21 SKTDLTVEEED
-32 ADGET
+32 A
-37 YTVKLSHE
+37 
-45 PSEEVTVTVTGQDTT
+45 TG
-60 DLELT
+60 
-65 GLGEGN
+65 G
-71 TLTFTTSTWDDAQ
+71 
-84 TVTVKAAQDTDA
+84 
-96 ANDKVTLTHTGAGGE
+96 
-111 YEGVAEELAV
+111 
-121 TVDDDETVSIV
+121 
-132 LSKTTLT
+132 
-139 VEEEDADGETYT
+139 
-151 VKLSHE
+151 
-157 PSVEVTVTVTGQ
+157 
-169 DTTDLTLSGLSGTD
+169 
-183 TLTFSTTTWDDAQT
+183 
-197 VTVKAREDTDAKN
+197 
-210 DSVTLTHTGAG
+210 
-221 GEYEGVAEEL
+221 
-231 AVTVDDDETVSIV
+231 
-244 LSKTTLTV
+244 
-252 EEEDADGET
+252 T

-285 LELTGLSPTSTLT
+285 LELSGLSGTDTLT
-298 FDAVSWNDAQTV
+298 FSTTTWDDAQTV
-310 TVKAREDT
+310 TVKAGEDA
-318 DAANDSIT
+318 DAKNDSVT

-363 VQAGGSNSY
+363 VQAGGSN
-372 TVVLGSLPSGD
+372 
-383 VTVTLS
+383 
-389 GHEGAVLSLA
+389 
-399 GIDNDNALTFTQ
+399 
-411 DNWHAPQTVSVS
+411 
-423 ADAEA
+423 
-428 QSSTITIEHSVA
+428 
-440 SADDPDYAS
+440 
-449 AAAPG
+449 
-454 VAVSV
+454 
-459 LGAPDTIQIQVG
+459 
-471 VATSVQELEVPEG
+471 
-484 GANTYS
+484 
-490 MVLSHQPSGDVTVTV
+490 
-505 NNPTDNSEVTATP
+505 
-518 RTLTFTTENW
+518 
-528 HAPQTVTVAAVHD
+528 
-541 GDAAD
+541 
-546 DSATVTHGVA
+546 
-556 DGGYNGVTVPD
+556 
-567 VAVTV
+567 
-572 DDDETVSIVLSKTSL
+572 
-587 TVEEEDADGQ
+587 
-597 SYTVKL
+597 
-603 SHEPSVEVTV
+603 
-613 TVTGQDTTDL
+613 
-623 TLSGLSGTDTL
+623 GT
-634 TFSTTTWNDAQTVT
+634 
-648 VKAREDTDAANDKVT
+648 
-663 LTHTA
+663 
-668 AGGEYAGAKSDLAV
+668 
-682 TVDDDETVSIVLSK
+682 
-696 TSLTVEE
+696 
-703 EDADGET
+703 
-710 YTVKLSHEPSE
+710 
-721 EVTVTVTGQ
+721 
-730 DTTDLELTGLG
+730 
-741 EGNTLTFTTSTWD
+741 
-754 DAQTVT
+754 
-760 VKAAQDTDAANDKVT
+760 
-775 LTHAA
+775 
-780 TGGEYEG
+780 
-787 ASSDLAVTVDDDET
+787 
-801 VSVVLSKS
+801 
-809 SLTVVEG
+809 
-816 AAAGQTYTVKL
+816 
-827 SHEPS
+827 
-832 VEVTVTVTGQD
+832 
-843 TTDLTLSGLSG
+843 
-854 TDTLT
+854 
-859 FSTTTWD
+859 
-866 DAQTVTV
+866 
-873 KAREDTDAKN
+873 
-883 DSVTLTHTG
+883 
-892 AGGEYEGVSS
+892 
-902 DLAVT
+902 
-907 VDDDETVSIVLSKTD
+907 
-922 LTVEEEDATGGTY
+922 
-935 TVKLSHEPSEEVTV
+935 
-949 TVTGQDETDL
+949 
-959 ELTGLGEGD
+959 
-968 TLTFTTSTWDDAQTV
+968 
-983 TVKAAQDTDAA
+983 
-994 NDKVTLTHAATGG
+994 
-1007 EYEGA
+1007 
-1012 SSDLAVTV
+1012 
-1020 DDDETLGVVISPTA
+1020 
-1034 LTVQAGGSNSYTV
+1034 YTV

-1258 SLTVEEEDADGET
+1258 DLTVEEEDATGGT

-1285 VTVSGQDTTDLEL
+1285 VTVTGQDT
-1298 TGLSATST
+1298 
-1306 LTFDATTWDDAQTVT
+1306 
-1321 VKAAQDTDA
+1321 
-1330 ANDKVTLTHTAAG
+1330 
-1343 GEYEGVAE
+1343 
-1351 ELAVTVD
+1351 
-1358 DDETLGVVIS
+1358 
-1368 PTALTVQAGGSNSY
+1368 
-1382 TVVLGSLPSGDV
+1382 
-1394 TVTLSGHEG
+1394 
-1403 AVLSLAGIDNDNAL
+1403 
-1417 TFTQDNWHA
+1417 
-1426 PQTVSVSADAE
+1426 
-1437 AQSSTITIEHSV
+1437 
-1449 ASADDPDYAAAAAPD
+1449 
-1464 VAVSVLGAPD
+1464 
-1474 TIQIQVGVAT
+1474 
-1484 SVQELEVPEGGANTY
+1484 
-1499 SMVLSHQPSGDV
+1499 
-1511 TVTVNNPTDNS
+1511 
-1522 EVTATPRTL
+1522 
-1531 TFTTENWHAPQTV
+1531 
-1544 TVAAVH
+1544 
-1550 DGDAA
+1550 
-1555 DDSATVTHGV
+1555 
-1565 ADGGYNG
+1565 
-1572 VTVPDVA
+1572 
-1579 VTVDDDETV
+1579 
-1588 SIVLSKT
+1588 
-1595 SLTVEEEDADGETYT
+1595 
-1610 VKLSHEPSVEVTV
+1610 
-1623 TVTGQDQTDL
+1623 
-1633 TLSGLSG
+1633 
-1640 TDTLTFST
+1640 
-1648 TTWNDAQTVTV
+1648 
-1659 KAREDTDAAND
+1659 
-1670 SITLTHTGAGGEYEG
+1670 
-1685 VAEELAVTVDDDE
+1685 
-1698 TVSIVLSKTTLTVEE
+1698 
-1713 EDADGE
+1713 
-1719 TYTVKL
+1719 
-1725 SHEPSVEV
+1725 
-1733 TVTVTGQDQT
+1733 T

-1772 AREDTDAANDSI
+1772 AGEDADAKNDSV
-1784 TLVHTGAGGEY
+1784 TLTHTATGGEY
-1795 EGVSSDLAVT
+1795 ASVSADLAVT

-1818 TTLTVDEEDA
+1818 TDLTVEEEDA
-1828 DGETYTVKLSHE
+1828 TGGTYTVKLSHE
-1840 PSEEVTVTVTG
+1840 PSVEVTVTVTG
-1851 QDTTDLELTGLSPTS
+1851 QDTTDLELTGLGEGE
-1866 TLTFDAVSWN
+1866 TLTFTTSTWD

-1884 AREDTDAANDSITLT
+1884 AGEDADAKNDSVTLT
-1899 HTGAGGEYE
+1899 HTGAGGEYK

-1914 AVTVDDDETLGVV
+1914 AVTVDDDET
-1927 ISPTALTVQA
+1927 
-1937 GGSNSYTVVLGSLPS
+1937 
-1952 GDVTVTL
+1952 
-1959 SGHEGA
+1959 
-1965 VLSLAGIDNDNALT
+1965 
-1979 FTQDN
+1979 
-1984 WHAPQ
+1984 
-1989 TVSVSADAEAQS
+1989 VSV
-2001 STITIEHS
+2001 
-2009 VASADDPDY
+2009 
-2018 AAAAAPDV
+2018 
-2026 AVSVLGAPDTI
+2026 
-2037 QIQVGVATSV
+2037 
-2047 QELEVP
+2047 
-2053 EGGANTYSMVLS
+2053 
-2065 HQPSGDVTVTV
+2065 
-2076 NNPTDN
+2076 
-2082 SEVTA
+2082 
-2087 TPRTLTF
+2087 
-2094 TTENWHAPQT
+2094 
-2104 VTVAAVHDGDAADD
+2104 
-2118 SATVTHGVADGGYN
+2118 
-2132 GVTVPDV
+2132 
-2139 AVTVDD
+2139 
-2145 DETVSIVLSKT
+2145 VLSKT
-2156 SLTVEEED
+2156 DLTVEEED

-2240 GGEYEGASSDLAVT
+2240 GGEYEGVSSDLAVTVDDDETVSVVLSKTDLTVEEEDATGGTYTVKLSHEPSVEVTVTVTGHDQTDLELSGLSGTDTLTFSTTTWDDAQTVTVKAGEDTDAKNDSVTLTHTGTGGEYKGVAEDLAVTVDDDETVSIVLSKTDLTVEEEDATGGTYTVKLSHEPSVEVTVTVTGQDQTDLTLSGLSGTDTLTFSTTTWDDAQTVTVKAGEDADAKNDSVTLTHTATGGEYEGVSSDLAVT

-2294 DALEQNVTIPLT
+2294 DALEQNVTISLT

-2487 VEESSSSNP
+2487 VEEPSSLDP

-2511 AGHPTIETSPI
+2511 DGHPTIETAPI

-2537 RLIADGVQY
+2537 RSIADGVEY

-2699 TFDATNWD
+2699 TFDATSWD

-2756 LVLGEPSLAVDEGDA
+2756 LVLVEPSLAVDEGDA
-2771 AGQTYTVKLSHEPS
+2771 AGQTYTVKLSDEPS

-2903 NGLTNASFAFQWA
+2903 NGLTNASLAFQWA

-2963 YTVYVQPPQPL
+2963 YTIYVQPPQPL

-3131 FTYQWAAGGS
+3131 FTYQWVAGGS

-3231 NHVFTVTG
+3231 NHAFTVTG

>member
-1 MSKSDLAVTVDDDE
+1 MTVKAGEDTDAANDKVTLTHAATGGEYEGVSSDLAVTVDDDE
-15 TVSIVL
+15 TVSVVL
-21 SKTSLTVEEED
+21 SKTDLTVEEED
-32 ADGET
+32 A
-37 YTVKLSHE
+37 
-45 PSEEVTVTVTGQDTT
+45 TG
-60 DLELT
+60 
-65 GLGEGN
+65 G
-71 TLTFTTSTWDDAQ
+71 
-84 TVTVKAAQDTDA
+84 
-96 ANDKVTLTHTGAGGE
+96 
-111 YEGVAEELAV
+111 
-121 TVDDDETVSIV
+121 
-132 LSKTTLT
+132 
-139 VEEEDADGETYT
+139 TYT

-157 PSVEVTVTVTGQ
+157 PSVEVTVTVTGHDQ
-169 DTTDLTLSGLSGTD
+169 DLELSGLSGTD

-197 VTVKAREDTDAKN
+197 VTVKAGEDTDAKN

-221 GEYEGVAEEL
+221 GEYKGVAE
-231 AVTVDDDETVSIV
+231 
-244 LSKTTLTV
+244 
-252 EEEDADGET
+252 
-261 YTVKL
+261 
-266 SHEPSV
+266 
-272 EVTVTVTGQDTTD
+272 
-285 LELTGLSPTSTLT
+285 
-298 FDAVSWNDAQTV
+298 
-310 TVKAREDT
+310 
-318 DAANDSIT
+318 
-326 LTHTGAGGEYEGVAE
+326 
-341 ELAVTVDD
+341 
-349 DETLGVVISPTALT
+349 
-363 VQAGGSNSY
+363 
-372 TVVLGSLPSGD
+372 
-383 VTVTLS
+383 
-389 GHEGAVLSLA
+389 
-399 GIDNDNALTFTQ
+399 
-411 DNWHAPQTVSVS
+411 
-423 ADAEA
+423 
-428 QSSTITIEHSVA
+428 
-440 SADDPDYAS
+440 
-449 AAAPG
+449 
-454 VAVSV
+454 
-459 LGAPDTIQIQVG
+459 
-471 VATSVQELEVPEG
+471 
-484 GANTYS
+484 
-490 MVLSHQPSGDVTVTV
+490 
-505 NNPTDNSEVTATP
+505 
-518 RTLTFTTENW
+518 
-528 HAPQTVTVAAVHD
+528 
-541 GDAAD
+541 
-546 DSATVTHGVA
+546 
-556 DGGYNGVTVPD
+556 
-567 VAVTV
+567 
-572 DDDETVSIVLSKTSL
+572 
-587 TVEEEDADGQ
+587 
-597 SYTVKL
+597 
-603 SHEPSVEVTV
+603 
-613 TVTGQDTTDL
+613 
-623 TLSGLSGTDTL
+623 
-634 TFSTTTWNDAQTVT
+634 
-648 VKAREDTDAANDKVT
+648 
-663 LTHTA
+663 
-668 AGGEYAGAKSDLAV
+668 
-682 TVDDDETVSIVLSK
+682 
-696 TSLTVEE
+696 
-703 EDADGET
+703 
-710 YTVKLSHEPSE
+710 
-721 EVTVTVTGQ
+721 
-730 DTTDLELTGLG
+730 
-741 EGNTLTFTTSTWD
+741 
-754 DAQTVT
+754 
-760 VKAAQDTDAANDKVT
+760 
-775 LTHAA
+775 
-780 TGGEYEG
+780 
-787 ASSDLAVTVDDDET
+787 
-801 VSVVLSKS
+801 
-809 SLTVVEG
+809 
-816 AAAGQTYTVKL
+816 
-827 SHEPS
+827 
-832 VEVTVTVTGQD
+832 
-843 TTDLTLSGLSG
+843 
-854 TDTLT
+854 
-859 FSTTTWD
+859 
-866 DAQTVTV
+866 
-873 KAREDTDAKN
+873 
-883 DSVTLTHTG
+883 
-892 AGGEYEGVSS
+892 

-922 LTVEEEDATGGTY
+922 LTVEEEDATGG
-935 TVKLSHEPSEEVTV
+935 
-949 TVTGQDETDL
+949 
-959 ELTGLGEGD
+959 
-968 TLTFTTSTWDDAQTV
+968 
-983 TVKAAQDTDAA
+983 
-994 NDKVTLTHAATGG
+994 
-1007 EYEGA
+1007 
-1012 SSDLAVTV
+1012 
-1020 DDDETLGVVISPTA
+1020 
-1034 LTVQAGGSNSYTV
+1034 
-1047 VLGSLP
+1047 
-1053 SGDVTVT
+1053 
-1060 LSGHEG
+1060 
-1066 AVLSLAGIDNDNA
+1066 
-1079 LTFTQDNWH
+1079 
-1088 APQTVSV
+1088 
-1095 SADAEAQSSTITIEH
+1095 
-1110 SVASADDPDYAAA
+1110 
-1123 AAPDVAVS
+1123 
-1131 VLGAPDTIQI
+1131 
-1141 QVGVATSV
+1141 
-1149 QELEVPEGGANTYS
+1149 
-1163 MVLSHQPS
+1163 
-1171 GDVTVT
+1171 
-1177 VNNPTDNSEVTAT
+1177 
-1190 PRTLTFTTENWHA
+1190 
-1203 PQTVTV
+1203 
-1209 AAVHDGDAADDSA
+1209 
-1222 TVTHGVADGG
+1222 
-1232 YNGVTVPD
+1232 
-1240 VAVTVDDDET
+1240 
-1250 VSIVLSKT
+1250 
-1258 SLTVEEEDADGET
+1258 
-1271 YTVKLSHEPSEEVT
+1271 
-1285 VTVSGQDTTDLEL
+1285 
-1298 TGLSATST
+1298 
-1306 LTFDATTWDDAQTVT
+1306 
-1321 VKAAQDTDA
+1321 
-1330 ANDKVTLTHTAAG
+1330 
-1343 GEYEGVAE
+1343 
-1351 ELAVTVD
+1351 
-1358 DDETLGVVIS
+1358 
-1368 PTALTVQAGGSNSY
+1368 
-1382 TVVLGSLPSGDV
+1382 
-1394 TVTLSGHEG
+1394 
-1403 AVLSLAGIDNDNAL
+1403 
-1417 TFTQDNWHA
+1417 
-1426 PQTVSVSADAE
+1426 
-1437 AQSSTITIEHSV
+1437 
-1449 ASADDPDYAAAAAPD
+1449 
-1464 VAVSVLGAPD
+1464 
-1474 TIQIQVGVAT
+1474 
-1484 SVQELEVPEGGANTY
+1484 
-1499 SMVLSHQPSGDV
+1499 
-1511 TVTVNNPTDNS
+1511 
-1522 EVTATPRTL
+1522 
-1531 TFTTENWHAPQTV
+1531 
-1544 TVAAVH
+1544 
-1550 DGDAA
+1550 
-1555 DDSATVTHGV
+1555 
-1565 ADGGYNG
+1565 
-1572 VTVPDVA
+1572 
-1579 VTVDDDETV
+1579 
-1588 SIVLSKT
+1588 
-1595 SLTVEEEDADGETYT
+1595 
-1610 VKLSHEPSVEVTV
+1610 
-1623 TVTGQDQTDL
+1623 
-1633 TLSGLSG
+1633 
-1640 TDTLTFST
+1640 
-1648 TTWNDAQTVTV
+1648 
-1659 KAREDTDAAND
+1659 
-1670 SITLTHTGAGGEYEG
+1670 
-1685 VAEELAVTVDDDE
+1685 
-1698 TVSIVLSKTTLTVEE
+1698 
-1713 EDADGE
+1713 

-1772 AREDTDAANDSI
+1772 A
-1784 TLVHTGAGGEY
+1784 G
-1795 EGVSSDLAVT
+1795 
-1805 VDDDETVSIVLSK
+1805 
-1818 TTLTVDEEDA
+1818 EDA
-1828 DGETYTVKLSHE
+1828 DAK
-1840 PSEEVTVTVTG
+1840 
-1851 QDTTDLELTGLSPTS
+1851 
-1866 TLTFDAVSWN
+1866 
-1876 DAQTVTVK
+1876 
-1884 AREDTDAANDSITLT
+1884 NDSVTLT
-1899 HTGAGGEYE
+1899 HT
-1908 GVAEEL
+1908 
-1914 AVTVDDDETLGVV
+1914 
-1927 ISPTALTVQA
+1927 
-1937 GGSNSYTVVLGSLPS
+1937 
-1952 GDVTVTL
+1952 
-1959 SGHEGA
+1959 
-1965 VLSLAGIDNDNALT
+1965 
-1979 FTQDN
+1979 
-1984 WHAPQ
+1984 
-1989 TVSVSADAEAQS
+1989 
-2001 STITIEHS
+2001 
-2009 VASADDPDY
+2009 
-2018 AAAAAPDV
+2018 
-2026 AVSVLGAPDTI
+2026 
-2037 QIQVGVATSV
+2037 
-2047 QELEVP
+2047 
-2053 EGGANTYSMVLS
+2053 
-2065 HQPSGDVTVTV
+2065 
-2076 NNPTDN
+2076 
-2082 SEVTA
+2082 
-2087 TPRTLTF
+2087 
-2094 TTENWHAPQT
+2094 
-2104 VTVAAVHDGDAADD
+2104 
-2118 SATVTHGVADGGYN
+2118 
-2132 GVTVPDV
+2132 
-2139 AVTVDD
+2139 
-2145 DETVSIVLSKT
+2145 
-2156 SLTVEEED
+2156 
-2164 ATGGTYTVKLSHEP
+2164 
-2178 SVEVTV
+2178 
-2184 TVTGQ
+2184 
-2189 DTTDLTLSGLS
+2189 
-2200 GTDTLTFSTTT
+2200 
-2211 WDDAQTV
+2211 
-2218 TVKAGEDT
+2218 
-2226 DAANDKVTLTHAAT
+2226 AT
-2240 GGEYEGASSDLAVT
+2240 GGEYEGVSSDLAVT

-2487 VEESSSSNP
+2487 VEEPSSSDP

-2699 TFDATNWD
+2699 TFDATSWD

-3071 MLSNKSSVTIAGP
+3071 MLSNKSSVTIAGL

-3231 NHVFTVTG
+3231 NHAFTVTG

>member
-1 MSKSDLAVTVDDDE
+1 M
-15 TVSIVL
+15 
-21 SKTSLTVEEED
+21 
-32 ADGET
+32 
-37 YTVKLSHE
+37 
-45 PSEEVTVTVTGQDTT
+45 
-60 DLELT
+60 
-65 GLGEGN
+65 
-71 TLTFTTSTWDDAQ
+71 
-84 TVTVKAAQDTDA
+84 
-96 ANDKVTLTHTGAGGE
+96 
-111 YEGVAEELAV
+111 
-121 TVDDDETVSIV
+121 
-132 LSKTTLT
+132 
-139 VEEEDADGETYT
+139 
-151 VKLSHE
+151 
-157 PSVEVTVTVTGQ
+157 
-169 DTTDLTLSGLSGTD
+169 
-183 TLTFSTTTWDDAQT
+183 
-197 VTVKAREDTDAKN
+197 
-210 DSVTLTHTGAG
+210 
-221 GEYEGVAEEL
+221 
-231 AVTVDDDETVSIV
+231 
-244 LSKTTLTV
+244 
-252 EEEDADGET
+252 
-261 YTVKL
+261 
-266 SHEPSV
+266 
-272 EVTVTVTGQDTTD
+272 
-285 LELTGLSPTSTLT
+285 
-298 FDAVSWNDAQTV
+298 
-310 TVKAREDT
+310 
-318 DAANDSIT
+318 
-326 LTHTGAGGEYEGVAE
+326 
-341 ELAVTVDD
+341 
-349 DETLGVVISPTALT
+349 
-363 VQAGGSNSY
+363 
-372 TVVLGSLPSGD
+372 
-383 VTVTLS
+383 
-389 GHEGAVLSLA
+389 
-399 GIDNDNALTFTQ
+399 
-411 DNWHAPQTVSVS
+411 
-423 ADAEA
+423 
-428 QSSTITIEHSVA
+428 
-440 SADDPDYAS
+440 
-449 AAAPG
+449 
-454 VAVSV
+454 AVSV

-572 DDDETVSIVLSKTSL
+572 DDDETVSIVLSKSSL
-587 TVEEEDADGQ
+587 TVVEGDATGQTYTVKLSHEPSVEITVTVSGQDQTDLEITGLGEGNTLTFDATTWDDAQTVTVKAREDADAKNDSVTLTHTGAGGEYEGVAEELAVTVDDDETV
-597 SYTVKL
+597 SIVLSKTTLTVDEEGADGETYTVKL

-613 TVTGQDTTDL
+613 TVTGQDQTDL
-623 TLSGLSGTDTL
+623 EITGLGEGNTL
-634 TFSTTTWNDAQTVT
+634 TFDATTWDDAQTVT
-648 VKAREDTDAANDKVT
+648 VKAREDADAKNDSVT
-663 LTHTA
+663 LTHTG
-668 AGGEYAGAKSDLAV
+668 AGGEYEGVAEELAV

-696 TSLTVEE
+696 TTLTVVEGDSAGQTYTVKLSHE
-703 EDADGET
+703 PSVEVTVTVTGQDQTDLELTGLGEGNTLTFDAASWSVAQTVTVKAGEDTDAANDKVTLTHAATGGEYEGVEADLPVTVDDDETVSIVLSETTLTVVEGDSAGQT

-741 EGNTLTFTTSTWD
+741 EGNTLTFDAASWSV
-754 DAQTVT
+754 AQTVT
-760 VKAAQDTDAANDKVT
+760 VKADQDTDTANDKVT

-787 ASSDLAVTVDDDET
+787 VEADLPVTVDDDET
-801 VSVVLSKS
+801 VSIVLSKTT
-809 SLTVVEG
+809 LTVDEEDADG
-816 AAAGQTYTVKL
+816 ETYTVKL

-843 TTDLTLSGLSG
+843 TTDLELSGLSG

-873 KAREDTDAKN
+873 KAREDADAKN
-883 DSVTLTHTG
+883 DSVTLVHTA
-892 AGGEYEGVSS
+892 AGGEYEGVAEELAVTVDDDETVSIVLSKTTLTVDEEGADGETYTVKLATQPTVEVTVTVTGQDQTDLELTGLGEGNTLTFDATTWDDAQTVTVKAGEDTDAANDKVTLTHAATGGEYAGAKS

-959 ELTGLGEGD
+959 ELTGL
-968 TLTFTTSTWDDAQTV
+968 
-983 TVKAAQDTDAA
+983 
-994 NDKVTLTHAATGG
+994 
-1007 EYEGA
+1007 
-1012 SSDLAVTV
+1012 
-1020 DDDETLGVVISPTA
+1020 
-1034 LTVQAGGSNSYTV
+1034 
-1047 VLGSLP
+1047 
-1053 SGDVTVT
+1053 
-1060 LSGHEG
+1060 
-1066 AVLSLAGIDNDNA
+1066 
-1079 LTFTQDNWH
+1079 
-1088 APQTVSV
+1088 
-1095 SADAEAQSSTITIEH
+1095 
-1110 SVASADDPDYAAA
+1110 
-1123 AAPDVAVS
+1123 
-1131 VLGAPDTIQI
+1131 
-1141 QVGVATSV
+1141 
-1149 QELEVPEGGANTYS
+1149 
-1163 MVLSHQPS
+1163 
-1171 GDVTVT
+1171 
-1177 VNNPTDNSEVTAT
+1177 
-1190 PRTLTFTTENWHA
+1190 
-1203 PQTVTV
+1203 
-1209 AAVHDGDAADDSA
+1209 
-1222 TVTHGVADGG
+1222 
-1232 YNGVTVPD
+1232 
-1240 VAVTVDDDET
+1240 
-1250 VSIVLSKT
+1250 
-1258 SLTVEEEDADGET
+1258 
-1271 YTVKLSHEPSEEVT
+1271 
-1285 VTVSGQDTTDLEL
+1285 
-1298 TGLSATST
+1298 SATST

-1321 VKAAQDTDA
+1321 VKAGEDADAKNDSVTLTHTGAGGEYEGVAEELAVTVDDDETVSVVLSKSSLTVVEGDATGQTYTVKLSHEPSVEITVTVSGQDQTDLEITGLGEGNTLTFDATTWDDAQTVTVKAREDADAANDKVTLTHAATGGEYEGVEADLPVTVDDDETVSIVLSETTLTVIEGDATGQTYTVKLSHEPSVEITVTVSGQDETDLELTGLGEGNTLTFDATTWSDTQTVTVKADQDTDA
-1330 ANDKVTLTHTAAG
+1330 ANDKVTLTHAATGGEYGGVEADLPVTVDDDETVSIVLSKTTLTVDEEGADGETYTVKLSHEPSVEVTVTVTGQDQTDLELTGLGEGDTLTFSTTTWDDAQTVTVKAREDADAKNDSVTLVHTAAGGEYEGVAEELAVTVDDDETVSIVLSETTLTVVEGDSAGQTYTVKLSHEPSEEVTVTVTGQDTTDLELTGLGEGNTLTFDAASWSVAQTVTVKADQDTDTANDKVTLTHAATGGEYEGVEADLPVTVDDDETVSIVLSETSLTVVEGDATGQTYTVKLSHEPSVEITVTVSGQDQTDLEITGLGEGNTLTFDATTWDDAQTVTVKAREDADAKNDSVTLTHTGAGGEYEGVAEELAVTVDDDETVSIVLSETTLTVDEEDADGETYTVKLSHEPSVEVTVTVTGQDTTDLELSGLSGTDTLTFSTTTWDDAQTVTVKAREDADAKNDSVTLVHTAAG

-1511 TVTVNNPTDNS
+1511 TVTVNNPNDNS

-1588 SIVLSKT
+1588 SIVLSKS
-1595 SLTVEEEDADGETYT
+1595 SLTVVEGDTAGQTYT

-1623 TVTGQDQTDL
+1623 TVSGQDQTDL
-1633 TLSGLSG
+1633 EITGLG
-1640 TDTLTFST
+1640 EGNTLTFDA
-1648 TTWNDAQTVTV
+1648 TTWDDAQTVTV
-1659 KAREDTDAAND
+1659 KAGEDTDAAND
-1670 SITLTHTGAGGEYEG
+1670 KVTLTHAATGGEYEG

-1698 TVSIVLSKTTLTVEE
+1698 TVSIVLSKT
-1713 EDADGE
+1713 D
-1719 TYTVKL
+1719 
-1725 SHEPSVEV
+1725 
-1733 TVTVTGQDQT
+1733 
-1743 DLTLSGL
+1743 
-1750 SGTDTLTFST
+1750 
-1760 TTWDDAQTVTVK
+1760 
-1772 AREDTDAANDSI
+1772 
-1784 TLVHTGAGGEY
+1784 
-1795 EGVSSDLAVT
+1795 
-1805 VDDDETVSIVLSK
+1805 
-1818 TTLTVDEEDA
+1818 
-1828 DGETYTVKLSHE
+1828 
-1840 PSEEVTVTVTG
+1840 
-1851 QDTTDLELTGLSPTS
+1851 
-1866 TLTFDAVSWN
+1866 
-1876 DAQTVTVK
+1876 
-1884 AREDTDAANDSITLT
+1884 
-1899 HTGAGGEYE
+1899 
-1908 GVAEEL
+1908 
-1914 AVTVDDDETLGVV
+1914 
-1927 ISPTALTVQA
+1927 
-1937 GGSNSYTVVLGSLPS
+1937 
-1952 GDVTVTL
+1952 
-1959 SGHEGA
+1959 
-1965 VLSLAGIDNDNALT
+1965 
-1979 FTQDN
+1979 
-1984 WHAPQ
+1984 
-1989 TVSVSADAEAQS
+1989 
-2001 STITIEHS
+2001 
-2009 VASADDPDY
+2009 
-2018 AAAAAPDV
+2018 
-2026 AVSVLGAPDTI
+2026 
-2037 QIQVGVATSV
+2037 
-2047 QELEVP
+2047 
-2053 EGGANTYSMVLS
+2053 
-2065 HQPSGDVTVTV
+2065 
-2076 NNPTDN
+2076 
-2082 SEVTA
+2082 
-2087 TPRTLTF
+2087 
-2094 TTENWHAPQT
+2094 
-2104 VTVAAVHDGDAADD
+2104 
-2118 SATVTHGVADGGYN
+2118 
-2132 GVTVPDV
+2132 
-2139 AVTVDD
+2139 
-2145 DETVSIVLSKT
+2145 
-2156 SLTVEEED
+2156 LTVEEED

-2189 DTTDLTLSGLS
+2189 DTTDLELSGLS

-2218 TVKAGEDT
+2218 TVKAREDA
-2226 DAANDKVTLTHAAT
+2226 DAKHDSVTLVHTAA
-2240 GGEYEGASSDLAVT
+2240 GGEYEGVEADLAVT

-2487 VEESSSSNP
+2487 VEEPSSLDP

-2511 AGHPTIETSPI
+2511 AGHPTIETAPI

-2537 RLIADGVQY
+2537 RLIADGVEY

-2573 RDTVTGQTISLTERQ
+2573 RDTVTGQTMSLTERQ

-2638 NDDDTASIVLS
+2638 NDDDTVSIVLS

-2699 TFDATNWD
+2699 TFDATSWD

-2756 LVLGEPSLAVDEGDA
+2756 LVLVEPSLAVDEGDA
-2771 AGQTYTVKLSHEPS
+2771 AGQTYTVKLSDEPS

-2867 GNAPIENT
+2867 GNAPEEVGNAQVENT

-2927 GATGATYTVTEADV
+2927 GASGATYTVTEADV

-3101 PTVTGTARVG
+3101 PTIGGSAQVG
-3111 ETLTADT
+3111 ETLTAST
-3118 SGIADADGLTNAT
+3118 GAIADPDGLTNAT
-3131 FTYQWAAGGS
+3131 FSFQWVAGGS

-3231 NHVFTVTG
+3231 NHAFTVTG

-3283 ICTDDDRKLSNRLE
+3283 ICTGDGRRLSNELALA
-3297 FTVSG
+3297 VSG
-3302 SS
+3302 PGQ

>member
-1 MSKSDLAVTVDDDE
+1 M
-15 TVSIVL
+15 
-21 SKTSLTVEEED
+21 
-32 ADGET
+32 
-37 YTVKLSHE
+37 
-45 PSEEVTVTVTGQDTT
+45 
-60 DLELT
+60 
-65 GLGEGN
+65 
-71 TLTFTTSTWDDAQ
+71 
-84 TVTVKAAQDTDA
+84 
-96 ANDKVTLTHTGAGGE
+96 
-111 YEGVAEELAV
+111 
-121 TVDDDETVSIV
+121 
-132 LSKTTLT
+132 
-139 VEEEDADGETYT
+139 
-151 VKLSHE
+151 KLSHE
-157 PSVEVTVTVTGQ
+157 PSVEVTVTVTDQ
-169 DTTDLTLSGLSGTD
+169 DQTDLTLSGLSGTD
-183 TLTFSTTTWDDAQT
+183 TLTFSTTTWGDAQT
-197 VTVKAREDTDAKN
+197 VTVKAREDADAKN
-210 DSVTLTHTGAG
+210 DSVTL
-221 GEYEGVAEEL
+221 V
-231 AVTVDDDETVSIV
+231 
-244 LSKTTLTV
+244 
-252 EEEDADGET
+252 
-261 YTVKL
+261 
-266 SHEPSV
+266 
-272 EVTVTVTGQDTTD
+272 
-285 LELTGLSPTSTLT
+285 
-298 FDAVSWNDAQTV
+298 
-310 TVKAREDT
+310 
-318 DAANDSIT
+318 
-326 LTHTGAGGEYEGVAE
+326 
-341 ELAVTVDD
+341 
-349 DETLGVVISPTALT
+349 
-363 VQAGGSNSY
+363 
-372 TVVLGSLPSGD
+372 
-383 VTVTLS
+383 
-389 GHEGAVLSLA
+389 
-399 GIDNDNALTFTQ
+399 
-411 DNWHAPQTVSVS
+411 
-423 ADAEA
+423 
-428 QSSTITIEHSVA
+428 
-440 SADDPDYAS
+440 
-449 AAAPG
+449 
-454 VAVSV
+454 
-459 LGAPDTIQIQVG
+459 
-471 VATSVQELEVPEG
+471 
-484 GANTYS
+484 
-490 MVLSHQPSGDVTVTV
+490 
-505 NNPTDNSEVTATP
+505 
-518 RTLTFTTENW
+518 
-528 HAPQTVTVAAVHD
+528 
-541 GDAAD
+541 
-546 DSATVTHGVA
+546 
-556 DGGYNGVTVPD
+556 
-567 VAVTV
+567 
-572 DDDETVSIVLSKTSL
+572 
-587 TVEEEDADGQ
+587 
-597 SYTVKL
+597 
-603 SHEPSVEVTV
+603 
-613 TVTGQDTTDL
+613 
-623 TLSGLSGTDTL
+623 
-634 TFSTTTWNDAQTVT
+634 
-648 VKAREDTDAANDKVT
+648 
-663 LTHTA
+663 
-668 AGGEYAGAKSDLAV
+668 
-682 TVDDDETVSIVLSK
+682 
-696 TSLTVEE
+696 
-703 EDADGET
+703 
-710 YTVKLSHEPSE
+710 
-721 EVTVTVTGQ
+721 
-730 DTTDLELTGLG
+730 
-741 EGNTLTFTTSTWD
+741 
-754 DAQTVT
+754 
-760 VKAAQDTDAANDKVT
+760 
-775 LTHAA
+775 
-780 TGGEYEG
+780 
-787 ASSDLAVTVDDDET
+787 
-801 VSVVLSKS
+801 
-809 SLTVVEG
+809 
-816 AAAGQTYTVKL
+816 
-827 SHEPS
+827 
-832 VEVTVTVTGQD
+832 
-843 TTDLTLSGLSG
+843 
-854 TDTLT
+854 
-859 FSTTTWD
+859 
-866 DAQTVTV
+866 
-873 KAREDTDAKN
+873 
-883 DSVTLTHTG
+883 
-892 AGGEYEGVSS
+892 
-902 DLAVT
+902 
-907 VDDDETVSIVLSKTD
+907 
-922 LTVEEEDATGGTY
+922 
-935 TVKLSHEPSEEVTV
+935 
-949 TVTGQDETDL
+949 
-959 ELTGLGEGD
+959 
-968 TLTFTTSTWDDAQTV
+968 
-983 TVKAAQDTDAA
+983 
-994 NDKVTLTHAATGG
+994 
-1007 EYEGA
+1007 
-1012 SSDLAVTV
+1012 
-1020 DDDETLGVVISPTA
+1020 
-1034 LTVQAGGSNSYTV
+1034 
-1047 VLGSLP
+1047 
-1053 SGDVTVT
+1053 
-1060 LSGHEG
+1060 
-1066 AVLSLAGIDNDNA
+1066 
-1079 LTFTQDNWH
+1079 
-1088 APQTVSV
+1088 
-1095 SADAEAQSSTITIEH
+1095 
-1110 SVASADDPDYAAA
+1110 
-1123 AAPDVAVS
+1123 
-1131 VLGAPDTIQI
+1131 
-1141 QVGVATSV
+1141 
-1149 QELEVPEGGANTYS
+1149 
-1163 MVLSHQPS
+1163 
-1171 GDVTVT
+1171 
-1177 VNNPTDNSEVTAT
+1177 
-1190 PRTLTFTTENWHA
+1190 
-1203 PQTVTV
+1203 
-1209 AAVHDGDAADDSA
+1209 
-1222 TVTHGVADGG
+1222 
-1232 YNGVTVPD
+1232 
-1240 VAVTVDDDET
+1240 
-1250 VSIVLSKT
+1250 
-1258 SLTVEEEDADGET
+1258 
-1271 YTVKLSHEPSEEVT
+1271 
-1285 VTVSGQDTTDLEL
+1285 
-1298 TGLSATST
+1298 
-1306 LTFDATTWDDAQTVT
+1306 
-1321 VKAAQDTDA
+1321 
-1330 ANDKVTLTHTAAG
+1330 HTAAG

-1595 SLTVEEEDADGETYT
+1595 DLTVEEEDATGGTYT

-1623 TVTGQDQTDL
+1623 TVTGQDTTDL
-1633 TLSGLSG
+1633 
-1640 TDTLTFST
+1640 
-1648 TTWNDAQTVTV
+1648 
-1659 KAREDTDAAND
+1659 E
-1670 SITLTHTGAGGEYEG
+1670 
-1685 VAEELAVTVDDDE
+1685 
-1698 TVSIVLSKTTLTVEE
+1698 
-1713 EDADGE
+1713 
-1719 TYTVKL
+1719 
-1725 SHEPSVEV
+1725 
-1733 TVTVTGQDQT
+1733 
-1743 DLTLSGL
+1743 LSGL

-1772 AREDTDAANDSI
+1772 AREDADAANDSV
-1784 TLVHTGAGGEY
+1784 TLVHTAAGGEY
-1795 EGVSSDLAVT
+1795 AGAKSDLAVT
-1805 VDDDETVSIVLSK
+1805 VDDDETVSVVLSK
-1818 TTLTVDEEDA
+1818 SSLTVVESDTAGQTYTVELSHEPSVEVTVTVTGHDTTDLELTGLGEGDTLTFTTSTWDDAQTVTVKAREDA
-1828 DGETYTVKLSHE
+1828 DAANDKVTLVHTAAGGEYAGAKSDVAVTVDDDETVSVVLSKSSLTVVEGDTAGQTYTVKLSHE
-1840 PSEEVTVTVTG
+1840 PSVEVTVTVTG
-1851 QDTTDLELTGLSPTS
+1851 QDQTDLELTGLGEGN
-1866 TLTFDAVSWN
+1866 TLTFDATSWG

-1884 AREDTDAANDSITLT
+1884 AREDTDAKNDSVTLVHTAAGGEYAGAKSDVAVTVDDDETVSVVLSKSSLTVVEGDTAGQTYTVKLSHEPSVEVTVTVTGQDQTDLELTGLGEGNTLT
-1899 HTGAGGEYE
+1899 FTTSTWDDAQTVTVKAREDADAKNDSVTLVHTAAGGEYEGVAEELAVTVDDDETVSVVLSKSSLTVVEGDTAGQTYTVKLSHEPSVEVTVTVTDQDQTDLTLSGLSGTDTLTFSTTTWGDAQTVTVKAREDADAKNDSVTLVHTAAGGEYE

-2156 SLTVEEED
+2156 DLTVEEED

-2189 DTTDLTLSGLS
+2189 DTTDLELSGLSGTDTLTFSTTTWDDAQTVTVKAREDADAANDSVTLVHTAAGGEYAGAKSDLAVTVDDDETVSVVLSKSSLTVVESDTAGQTYTVELSHEPSVEVTVTVTGHDTTDLELTGLGEGDTLTFTTSTWDDAQTVTVKAREDADAANDKVTLVHTAAGGEYAGAKSDVAVTVDDDETVSVVLSKSSLTVVEGDTAGQTYTVKLSHEPSVEVTVTVTGQDQTDLELTGLGEGNTLTFDATSWGDAQTVTVKAREDTDAKNDSVTLVHTAAGGEYAGAKSDVAVTVDDDETVSVVLSKSSLTVVEGDTAGQTYTVKLSHEPSVEVTVTVTGQDQTDLELTGLGEGNTLTFTTSTWDDAQTVTVKAREDADAKNDSVTLVHTAAGGEYEGVAEELAVTVDDDETVSVVLSKSSLTVVEGDTAGQTYTVKLSHEPSVEVTVTVTDQDQTDLTLSGLSGTDTLTFSTTTWGDAQTVTVKAREDADAKNDSVTLVHTAAGGEYEGVAEELAVTVDDDETLGVVISPTALTVQAGGSNSYTVVLGSLPSGDVTVTLSGHEGAVLSLAGIDNDNALTFTQDNWHAPQTVSVSADAEAQSSTITIEHSVASADDPDYAAAAAPDVAVSVLGAPDTIQIQVGVATSVQELEVPEGGANTYSMVLSHQPSGDVTVTVNNPTDNSEVTATPRTLTFTTENWHAPQTVTVAAVHDGDAADDSATVTHGVADGGYNGVTVPDVAVTVDDDETVSIVLSKTDLTVEEEDATGGTYTVKLSHEPSVEVTVTVTGQDTTDLELSGLS

-2259 NINEAPLLESVKVR
+2259 NINQAPLLESVQVR
-2273 FNTAAHAIL
+2273 FNTAAHAIP
-2282 EGDTTTVVVSLS
+2282 EGGTTTVVVSLS

-2306 RTNQAGASD
+2306 RANQAGAGD

-2320 VPASLAFDSGVTEQS
+2320 VPAGLAFDSGVTEQS

-2674 EVTVTVSGQDG
+2674 EATVTVSGQDG

-2699 TFDATNWD
+2699 TFDATSWD

-2771 AGQTYTVKLSHEPS
+2771 AGQTYTVKLSDEPS

-3131 FTYQWAAGGS
+3131 FTYQWVAGGS

-3231 NHVFTVTG
+3231 NHAFTVTG

-3277 CGAQGA
+3277 CGEQGA